1 MRWEYKTVTN
11 KIKKYI
17 QNIYNLMSLS
27 VNSIVIILINNK
39 SIQVMNEVDIK
50 TSIRIYFRPVYDKDN
65 SAMENLHE
73 RLNLK
78 KFESLMKKFQVF
90 LVFSFG

>member
-1 MRWEYKTVTN
+1 MN
-11 KIKKYI
+11 
-17 QNIYNLMSLS
+17 LS

-65 SAMENLHE
+65 SAMGNVNE

-78 KFESLMKKFQVF
+78 KFESLMKKFHSVF
-90 LVFSFG
+90 GVLVWLKIKSKILIF